1 MYVEEQAHGSAD
13 DRGAEAVGGVRRAED
28 VAREVAQNRGC
39 LTASIQL
46 NWLQTG
52 YRQDVAWGPPI
63 RFVYW
68 SAE

>member
-1 MYVEEQAHGSAD
+1 MVDSSPTGLASLAFWWWILSDLRY
-13 DRGAEAVGGVRRAED
+13 RAK
-28 VAREVAQNRGC
+28 RS
-39 LTASIQL
+39 TASIQL

-52 YRQDVAWGPPI
+52 YRQDVAWGPAI